1 MITRRGMLQLGAA
14 GASAVALQGGV
25 VLDANPAAA
34 RTAVD
39 FDVPAGACDC
49 HVHVFGDPQKFPFAE
64 KRIYTPPQASVEELN
79 DLQRA
84 LKLDRVVIVQPSV
97 YGTDN
102 SCTVDGVRQLGQRG
116 RGVAVIDKATPRA
129 ALEEMNAAGI
139 RGVRLNLE
147 TNTAGRFEPDAAKQ
161 LIDTTADQIR
171 GLGWHIQLYT
181 RTSVISAL
189 KDHFAQLPFPVVF
202 DHFGRGDPAQG
213 PNQPDFAAL
222 LDLLKAGRA
231 YVKISGAY
239 RVSKKAPDYSDVT
252 PLAQALVAANPD
264 RIVWGTDWPHPNS
277 DAGRGKPLT
286 EISAPFPIDDG
297 LLLNQLTKWVP
308 DAAVRKK
315 ILVDNPARLY
325 GFDVRAI

>member
-1 MITRRGMLQLGAA
+1 MHGSGRLRLAVRKRENVMITRRGMLQRGAA

-129 ALEEMNAAGI
+129 ALEEMNAAGV

-147 TNTAGRFEPDAAKQ
+147 TNTARKFEPDAAG
-161 LIDTTADQIR
+161 AGAGGGEPR
-171 GLGWHIQLYT
+171 
-181 RTSVISAL
+181 
-189 KDHFAQLPFPVVF
+189 P
-202 DHFGRGDPAQG
+202 
-213 PNQPDFAAL
+213 
-222 LDLLKAGRA
+222 DLLGHRLA
-231 YVKISGAY
+231 
-239 RVSKKAPDYSDVT
+239 APELRRRT
-252 PLAQALVAANPD
+252 RQAADRDIDAVPD
-264 RIVWGTDWPHPNS
+264 RRRSVAQPADEVGARRGGPQENP
-277 DAGRGKPLT
+277 GRQPG
-286 EISAPFPIDDG
+286 
-297 LLLNQLTKWVP
+297 
-308 DAAVRKK
+308 
-315 ILVDNPARLY
+315 PALRLRRQGDLGPREQ
-325 GFDVRAI
+325 GFDLRPVRRP